1 LSNHHT
7 QYNYYKTILDNKEL
21 IVTSEFGVKPK
32 LLTINIDFGDLD
44 NDLTIDESNIKSSI
58 EKKSRDTIF
67 IKTYIIINNLV
78 VASSSSVWTK
88 SS

>member
-7 QYNYYKTILDNKEL
+7 QYNYYKTILDNKES

-32 LLTINIDFGDLD
+32 LLTINIDLGDLD
-44 NDLTIDESNIKSSI
+44 NDLIIDESNIKSSI

-88 SS
+88 SN

>member
-1 LSNHHT
+1 MSNHHT
-7 QYNYYKTILDNKEL
+7 QYNYYKTILDNKES

-32 LLTINIDFGDLD
+32 LLTINIDLGDLD
-44 NDLTIDESNIKSSI
+44 NDLIIDESNIKSSI

-88 SS
+88 SN

>member
-1 LSNHHT
+1 MSNHHT
-7 QYNYYKTILDNKEL
+7 QYNYYKTILDNKES

-32 LLTINIDFGDLD
+32 LLTINIDLGDLD
-44 NDLTIDESNIKSSI
+44 NDFIIDESNIKSSI

-88 SS
+88 SN

>member
-1 LSNHHT
+1 MSNHHT

-44 NDLTIDESNIKSSI
+44 NDLIIDESNIKSSI

-67 IKTYIIINNLV
+67 IKTYIIVNNLV

>member
-1 LSNHHT
+1 MSNHHT
-7 QYNYYKTILDNKEL
+7 QYNYYKTILDNKES

-67 IKTYIIINNLV
+67 IKTYIIINNLI

-88 SS
+88 SN

>member
-1 LSNHHT
+1 MSNHHT
-7 QYNYYKTILDNKEL
+7 QYNYDKTILDNKES

-32 LLTINIDFGDLD
+32 LLTINIDLGDLD
-44 NDLTIDESNIKSSI
+44 NDLIIDESNIKSSI

-88 SS
+88 SN

>member
-1 LSNHHT
+1 MSNHHT
-7 QYNYYKTILDNKEL
+7 QYNYYKTILDNKES

-32 LLTINIDFGDLD
+32 LLTINIDLGDLD
-44 NDLTIDESNIKSSI
+44 NDLIIDESNIKSSI

-67 IKTYIIINNLV
+67 IKTYIIINNLI

-88 SS
+88 SN